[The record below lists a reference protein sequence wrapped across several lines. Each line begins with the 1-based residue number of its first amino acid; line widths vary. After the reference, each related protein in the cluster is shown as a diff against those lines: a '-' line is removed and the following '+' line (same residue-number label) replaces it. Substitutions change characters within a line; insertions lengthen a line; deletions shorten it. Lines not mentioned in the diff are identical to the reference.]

1 MACVVKRRGRWCVD
15 FRDQLGKRHFKFYDT
30 RREAD
35 DYLSTI
41 IKDVKAERYR
51 SPEELPDFAAVA
63 ARWLEGKRD
72 HPASSFGYF
81 QNHVENHLVP
91 AFGPIRIDRVTPKLV
106 EDFRNDKWKSGQG
119 LARGTVNQILQTL
132 GAVLDYALT
141 HEHVTRNAAKLVR
154 RVRRE
159 RKAAQAGAVA
169 IDPKDVLTAEQAAR
183 LIAAAP
189 AGIERMFI
197 QMALLTG
204 CRSGELYALAWEN
217 VDFDRRRVRID
228 RSLSWKRTKGQAYG
242 TSEPVF
248 GPPKSDSSYR
258 TLDLAP
264 ELVHALKAWKLKA
277 PPSPLVFSNQTGGP
291 LHRASLHKR
300 LHQILDRCPDLP
312 RVDIHGLRHS
322 FASIAIG
329 QLRLPPTQVAKLL
342 GHKDASITLNTYA
355 HWFEGLSSEGAMAD
369 IAASICHPRGDQM
382 VTGLAG
388 NGLPS

>member
-1 MACVVKRRGRWCVD
+1 M
-15 FRDQLGKRHFKFYDT
+15 
-30 RREAD
+30 
-35 DYLSTI
+35 
-41 IKDVKAERYR
+41 
-51 SPEELPDFAAVA
+51 
-63 ARWLEGKRD
+63 
-72 HPASSFGYF
+72 
-81 QNHVENHLVP
+81 
-91 AFGPIRIDRVTPKLV
+91 
-106 EDFRNDKWKSGQG
+106 SGQG

-141 HEHVTRNAAKLVR
+141 HEYVTRNAARLVR

-189 AGIERMFI
+189 AGIERTFI
-197 QMALLTG
+197 QMALLAG
-204 CRSGELYALAWEN
+204 CRSGELHALAWDN

-228 RSLSWKRTKGQAYG
+228 RSLSWKRTKDTPYG
-242 TSEPVF
+242 GSEPVF

-264 ELVHALKAWKLKA
+264 ELVHALKTWKLQA
-277 PPSPLVFSNQTGGP
+277 PPSTLVFPNQTGGP
-291 LHRASLHKR
+291 LHHATLHKR
-300 LHQILDRCPDLP
+300 LRQVLDRCPDLP
-312 RVDIHGLRHS
+312 RVDVHGLRHS

-355 HWFEGLSSEGAMAD
+355 HWFDELSSEGAMAD
-369 IAASICHPRGDQM
+369 IADSICRPRGDQM
-382 VTGLAG
+382 VTGKADDG
-388 NGLPS
+388 VTS